1 MKKQLKILAVL
12 TGVVLSH
19 GFGATTTYIPGLEE
33 DCGERR
39 DTISVGGAGHF
50 NGYTPPS
57 VKIKKLYINLV
68 PAVPGVLNAA
78 DTTYSTLPTT
88 VKDLYITGDSSSYGA
103 LVTSANLG
111 LPTPAP
117 GTVLHFALTTSAIVT
132 NWFKAPLPTTC
143 PVIVEPGSQDP
154 FLVGLNTTSLYSLI
168 LGSSITLPGG
178 INKVGSLKRHKS
190 ILETSSST
198 NARLTISGA
207 TTFSSGIQGA
217 SLGGAFGVT
226 VGDNSEIVDPV
237 NITGYTVS
245 PNKKLE
251 IIGSLSSVVFP
262 VSTAN
267 NLGSGS
273 KFSAIQR

>member
-12 TGVVLSH
+12 TGAVLSH
-19 GFGATTTYIPGLEE
+19 GFGATTTYFPGLEE

-57 VKIKKLYINLV
+57 DKIKKLYINLV
-68 PAVPGVLNAA
+68 PAVAGVLNNA
-78 DTTYSTLPTT
+78 DTVYDTFPTA
-88 VKDLYITGDSSSYGA
+88 VKDLYITGDSRGYGT
-103 LVTSANLG
+103 LVNAANLG

-117 GTVLHFALTTSAIVT
+117 GTVLHFALKTSAIVT
-132 NWFKAPLPTTC
+132 NWFKASLPTTC
-143 PVIVEPGSQDP
+143 PVIVEPGSADP
-154 FLVGLNTTSLYSLI
+154 FLVGLQTTSLNSLI
-168 LGSSITLPGG
+168 LGISIILPVG
-178 INKVGSLKRHKS
+178 ITKVTSLKRHKS
-190 ILETSSST
+190 ILEASSST
-198 NARLTISGA
+198 NARLTISAA
-207 TTFSSGIQGA
+207 TTFSGGIKGA

-237 NITGYTVS
+237 DITGYTVS

-251 IIGSLSSVVFP
+251 IIGSAFPAVFP